1 MSRNKDAL
9 RLAELR
15 SDLTY
20 SSALRLIRD
29 ECAKEGTGSL
39 RQTGLRLIA
48 EASKLEAEKA
58 SPNRGSPR
66 IER

>member
-1 MSRNKDAL
+1 MSRNKEAL
-9 RLAELR
+9 RLVELR

-29 ECAKEGTGSL
+29 ECTKEGTGSL

-48 EASKLEAEKA
+48 EASKLDAENA
-58 SPNRGSPR
+58 SPHRGGSHTGR
-66 IER
+66 

>member
-29 ECAKEGTGSL
+29 ECAKEGAGSL

-48 EASKLEAEKA
+48 AASKLDAENA
-58 SPNRGSPR
+58 SPYRGGSHTDR
-66 IER
+66 